1 MQVTRA
7 AAPRFVGRRRT
18 SLEREME
25 LISERILEASQED
38 TWRALNDADILRASI
53 PGCTEL
59 VRVSDTEFSAKIT
72 LKVGPIKA
80 NFAGKV
86 DLTDIDGPN
95 GYTLVGE
102 GSGGVAGFAKGRAV
116 VKLFALGPK
125 QTRLTYDVKADIGGK
140 LAQLGARLID
150 STSKKLADEFFKRFD
165 EAVSAPASTEAP

>member
-1 MQVTRA
+1 
-7 AAPRFVGRRRT
+7 
-18 SLEREME
+18 ME

-86 DLTDIDGPN
+86 DLH
-95 GYTLVGE
+95 
-102 GSGGVAGFAKGRAV
+102 RH
-116 VKLFALGPK
+116 
-125 QTRLTYDVKADIGGK
+125 
-140 LAQLGARLID
+140 
-150 STSKKLADEFFKRFD
+150 
-165 EAVSAPASTEAP
+165 

>member
-1 MQVTRA
+1 
-7 AAPRFVGRRRT
+7 
-18 SLEREME
+18 ME

-38 TWRALNDADILRASI
+38 AWRALNDADILRASI

-59 VRVSDTEFSAKIT
+59 IRVSDTEFSAKVT

-80 NFAGKV
+80 SFAGKV
-86 DLTDIDGPN
+86 DLTDIDAPN
-95 GYTLVGE
+95 GYTLIGE

-116 VKLFALGPK
+116 VKLFAVGPR
-125 QTRLTYDVKADIGGK
+125 QTRLTYEVKADIGGK

-165 EAVSAPASTEAP
+165 AAVSAPAAVATP

>member
-1 MQVTRA
+1 
-7 AAPRFVGRRRT
+7 
-18 SLEREME
+18 ME

-38 TWRALNDADILRASI
+38 TWRALNDANVLRVSI

-59 VRVSDTEFSAKIT
+59 DRTSETQFTAKVT

-80 NFAGKV
+80 TFAGKV
-86 DLTDIDGPN
+86 DLTDIDAPN
-95 GYTLVGE
+95 GYTLIGE
-102 GSGGVAGFAKGRAV
+102 GTGGVAGFVKGRAV
-116 VKLFALGPK
+116 VKLEALGPK

-165 EAVSAPASTEAP
+165 EAVSSPVAAEAP

>member
-1 MQVTRA
+1 
-7 AAPRFVGRRRT
+7 
-18 SLEREME
+18 ME

-38 TWRALNDADILRASI
+38 TWRALNDADVLRASI

-59 VRVSDTEFSAKIT
+59 IRASDTEFSAKVT

-80 NFAGKV
+80 SFAGKV
-86 DLTDIDGPN
+86 DLTEIDPPN

-116 VKLFALGPK
+116 VKLFAIGPK
-125 QTRLTYDVKADIGGK
+125 QTRLTYEVKADIGGK

-165 EAVSAPASTEAP
+165 EAVSAPTAADAT